1 MKKKKST
8 PVLSLSTALFKGSF
22 VHNPVLTQI
31 IGICPIVGAATTTV
45 NGLCLALGI
54 TAVLTLT
61 EAVTS
66 LLLKKLPR
74 WVRMAVYTFLSLS
87 VVLICDRYIFSL
99 TPDGGAGLGIYFYLL
114 CVNALA
120 VIRCEKFACKTTV
133 LNAVTD
139 GLAAGIGYGAVALI
153 VGALREYMIYGT
165 LFSSADALP
174 RFPQAA
180 MPFAALVILGFLAAG
195 HKWLLIKFY
204 PEEVR
209 DTFSMKAAFEK
220 PVKKDP
226 GLFSHKA
233 KSKPKVIRDYDEKIR
248 PRHSAEENG
257 KGGAQ
262 E

>member
-1 MKKKKST
+1 MKNKKSS

-54 TAVLTLT
+54 TAVLILT
-61 EAVTS
+61 ETVTS

-74 WVRMAVYTFLSLS
+74 WLRMAVYTFISLS
-87 VVLICDRYIFSL
+87 AVLLCDRYIFSL
-99 TPDGGAGLGIYFYLL
+99 TPDSGAGLGIYFYLL
-114 CVNALA
+114 SVNALA
-120 VIRCEKFACKTTV
+120 VIRCEKFACKTTA
-133 LNAVTD
+133 LNALTD
-139 GLAAGIGYGAVALI
+139 GLAAGTGYGTVALI
-153 VGALREYMIYGT
+153 VGALRELLTYGT

-174 RFPQAA
+174 RLPQAA
-180 MPFAALVILGFLAAG
+180 MPFVALVILGFLAAG
-195 HKWLLIKFY
+195 HKWLLIRFY

-209 DTFSMKAAFEK
+209 DTFSMNAVFEK

-226 GLFSHKA
+226 GLFSDKR
-233 KSKPKVIRDYDEKIR
+233 KTNPKVIRDYDEKIR
-248 PRHSAEENG
+248 PRHDTSDSG

-262 E
+262 

>member
-1 MKKKKST
+1 M
-8 PVLSLSTALFKGSF
+8 
-22 VHNPVLTQI
+22 
-31 IGICPIVGAATTTV
+31 GAATTTV

-74 WVRMAVYTFLSLS
+74 WIRMTVYTLLSLS
-87 VVLICDRYIFSL
+87 AVLLCDRYIFSL
-99 TPDGGAGLGIYFYLL
+99 TPDGGSGLGIYFYLL

-153 VGALREYMIYGT
+153 VGSLREYIAYGT
-165 LFSSADALP
+165 VFSSADAVP

-180 MPFAALVILGFLAAG
+180 MPFVALVILGFLAAFVAG
-195 HKWLLIKFY
+195 VASAIVCFLHIF
-204 PEEVR
+204 R
-209 DTFSMKAAFEK
+209 AFT
-220 PVKKDP
+220 
-226 GLFSHKA
+226 
-233 KSKPKVIRDYDEKIR
+233 I
-248 PRHSAEENG
+248 
-257 KGGAQ
+257 
-262 E
+262 

>member
-1 MKKKKST
+1 MKKKNSK

-31 IGICPIVGAATTTV
+31 IGICPIVGAATTAA
-45 NGLCLALGI
+45 NGLSLAVGVV
-54 TAVLTLT
+54 AVLVLT

-66 LLLKKLPR
+66 LLLKKVPR
-74 WVRMAVYTFLSLS
+74 WLRMAAYTLLSLS
-87 VVLICDRYIFSL
+87 VVLTCDRFIFSL

-139 GLAAGIGYGAVALI
+139 GVAAGIGYGAVALI
-153 VGALREYMIYGT
+153 VGAVRELITYGT
-165 LFSSADALP
+165 LFSAADAVP
-174 RFPQAA
+174 RFPQGAL
-180 MPFAALVILGFLAAG
+180 PFAALVIAGFLAAG

-204 PEEVR
+204 PDEIR
-209 DTFSMKAAFEK
+209 DTFSMNAVYEK

-226 GLFSHKA
+226 GLFADKR
-233 KSKPKVIRDYDEKIR
+233 KPKVLRDYDEKIR
-248 PRHSAEENG
+248 PRHSAEEKE
-257 KGGAQ
+257 KGGEAK
-262 E
+262 